1 VQNKVVE
8 KEHDRSYFYH
18 RTNDRATFQAGW
30 IEGALWMNPPQEELE
45 TLAEAEPAVAEE
57 ADGRRRRGNRTRE
70 SILQAAADLAS
81 VEGLE
86 GLTIGRLAAEL
97 GMSKSGLFA
106 HFGSKEELQLATID
120 AARRRFVEHVVKPS
134 RHLPRGRERLEML
147 LRDWLRYYR
156 DQVFAGGCF
165 FHTVKAEFDS
175 RPTSAVRQVV
185 TEDAREFLAFLTREV
200 RKAQEAGDL
209 DASVEPEQIAFE
221 LDALGAAAHQ
231 QFQLVHDPAVFDRA
245 ERAMTAR
252 LAALAIRR

>member
-1 VQNKVVE
+1 
-8 KEHDRSYFYH
+8 
-18 RTNDRATFQAGW
+18 
-30 IEGALWMNPPQEELE
+30 MNPPQEELE
-45 TLAEAEPAVAEE
+45 TLAEAQPAAAQE

-185 TEDAREFLAFLTREV
+185 TDDAREFLAFLTREV

-231 QFQLVHDPAVFDRA
+231 QFQLVHDPVVFDRA

-252 LAALAIRR
+252 LDALAIRR

>member
-1 VQNKVVE
+1 
-8 KEHDRSYFYH
+8 
-18 RTNDRATFQAGW
+18 
-30 IEGALWMNPPQEELE
+30 MNPEDLE
-45 TLAEAEPAVAEE
+45 TLARTEPAGDDAE

-86 GLTIGRLAAEL
+86 GLTIGRLATEL

-134 RHLPRGRERLEML
+134 RHLPRGRERVEALMN
-147 LRDWLRYYR
+147 DWLAYYR
-156 DQVFAGGCF
+156 EQVFQGGCF

-175 RPTSAVRQVV
+175 RPKSPVREVV
-185 TEDAREFLAFLTREV
+185 TEDARQFIGFLTREV
-200 RKAQEAGDL
+200 AKAQEAGDL
-209 DASVEPEQIAFE
+209 DPGVDAGQVAFE

-231 QFQLVHDPAVFDRA
+231 HYQLMNDPAVFDRA
-245 ERAMTAR
+245 ANAIHSR
-252 LAALAIRR
+252 LEGLAKQPNGW